1 MTVSGARSMN
11 RHLVAA
17 AAAAV
22 ALAGGVI
29 LVVPQHAVSIL
40 RLFAGSVVVAAG
52 ALVLSAV
59 APYVAAT
66 PAETAL
72 DRTARRRVD
81 TLDPHGLRDARRDLG
96 RGAAPDGIPTEVWQ
110 RLRQLAELRVA
121 RAGLDPDVALAVEP
135 DAPDPARSRPR
146 LSAVTSA
153 LLASPPAA
161 SPTGRAADPTR
172 VAAVVHRVLDDL
184 DTLAPT
190 PGGPHGH
197 R

>member
-1 MTVSGARSMN
+1 MN
-11 RHLVAA
+11 RRLVAVATA
-17 AAAAV
+17 AL
-22 ALAGGVI
+22 ALAGGTIFVA
-29 LVVPQHAVSIL
+29 PQHTVSVL
-40 RLFAGSVVVAAG
+40 RLFAGSVVVMAG

-59 APYVAAT
+59 APYVAET

-96 RGAAPDGIPTEVWQ
+96 RAAAPGGIPAEVWQ
-110 RLRQLAELRVA
+110 RLRQLAELRAA
-121 RAGLDPDVALAVEP
+121 RAGLDPDVILIAES
-135 DAPDPARSRPR
+135 DAPAPTRSRPR
-146 LSAVTSA
+146 LSAATST
-153 LLASPPAA
+153 LLASPPAT

-172 VAAVVHRVLDDL
+172 IAAVVHRVLDDL